1 MGDVRAFRVAIAQMA
16 VHCVEIRP
24 GAGFD
29 HIGAGSFAERH
40 ARDEMEI
47 GDGWI
52 LLDTGDQFFP
62 IDVGKR
68 DIHDG
73 EMKGIVA
80 KRGRSKEFYG
90 HEAGVRLGHDG
101 SPAG

>member
-1 MGDVRAFRVAIAQMA
+1 MRWPNRFRETCRETSQRALF
-16 VHCVEIRP
+16 
-24 GAGFD
+24 
-29 HIGAGSFAERH
+29 GAGSFAERH

-52 LLDTGDQFFP
+52 LLDTGNQFFP

-80 KRGRSKEFYG
+80 KRVDAPYRAGRQ
-90 HEAGVRLGHDG
+90 
-101 SPAG
+101 PAWVKIKNRDCSRRAAVE

>member
-1 MGDVRAFRVAIAQMA
+1 MRWPNRFRETCREPSQRALF
-16 VHCVEIRP
+16 
-24 GAGFD
+24 
-29 HIGAGSFAERH
+29 GAGSFAERH